1 LVSEKE
7 NSISSQEN
15 VIKNLNRKVD
25 DLTKTAN
32 LVDQLK
38 DELDTALHNVDKLKK
53 EQNVMQHYRRKLESM
68 PELEKKLKYLEEENA
83 SLQKEAIR
91 TEEVI
96 RQAVADKKLLARY
109 KEQIDDFQSN
119 HAELLKEQQRL
130 EIEHATLQEKLA
142 SMENQRTKDL
152 DLIQAH
158 ENRLRDIE
166 HGILSPTLPLGEDDL
181 ESEMSLKDVSK
192 SDL

>member
-1 LVSEKE
+1 MTS
-7 NSISSQEN
+7 
-15 VIKNLNRKVD
+15 
-25 DLTKTAN
+25 TM
-32 LVDQLK
+32 DQLR

-68 PELEKKLKYLEEENA
+68 PELEKKLKHLEEENVN
-83 SLQKEAIR
+83 LQKEAIR
-91 TEEVI
+91 TEETI
-96 RQAVADKKLLARY
+96 RQAVSEKKLLAKY

-130 EIEHATLQEKLA
+130 EIEYATLQDRLA
-142 SMENQRTKDL
+142 ALENQRTKDL

-158 ENRLRDIE
+158 ENRIRDME
-166 HGILSPTLPLGEDDL
+166 HGIMSPTSPLGEDDL
-181 ESEMSLKDVSK
+181 ESEILLKDVSK